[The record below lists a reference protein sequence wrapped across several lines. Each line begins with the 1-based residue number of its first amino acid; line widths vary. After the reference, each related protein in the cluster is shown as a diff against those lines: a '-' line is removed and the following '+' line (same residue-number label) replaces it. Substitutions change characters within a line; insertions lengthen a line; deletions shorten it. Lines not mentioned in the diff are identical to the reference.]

1 MFEICQ
7 SGRVLGL
14 VMEGQSQ
21 SVLDRLRS
29 RVQEAKRDLAI
40 FVILLVVFFGLI
52 FIAGRSGSLE
62 RVSRVCLTRALSE
75 LESPY
80 NRSEEDSTFSY
91 LNLIDAIIKASSN
104 PTFIKQVKKNIT
116 DSL

>member
-1 MFEICQ
+1 MFEVCQ
-7 SGRVLGL
+7 KWSCLGL
-14 VMEGQSQ
+14 VMEGQ

-29 RVQEAKRDLAI
+29 RAQEAKRDLAI

-80 NRSEEDSTFSY
+80 NRHEDDTTFSY
-91 LNLIDAIIKASSN
+91 LKLVDAIIQASSN
-104 PTFIKQVKKNIT
+104 LTFIKQVQNIT
-116 DSL
+116 ESF